1 MIAKNT
7 SLEFSQDEQEI
18 LQEVMN
24 VSFGQVAADL
34 AEIINVLVILSV
46 PKVTLLLGKD
56 FPKYLKEKLSLSPPF
71 DVVEQSFSGKL
82 NGVAFLVF
90 PAGSGK
96 TLVTMF
102 DEYKETPNGEEMTR
116 LEKETMTEIGNILT
130 GACVG
135 KLAEQLK
142 EVAYYSEPRV
152 AMSSTPSWEIPG
164 KLIDPDSIVIL
175 VKTEFKFES
184 NDTNGFLFLI
194 TNQES
199 FGWLKKALN
208 RYIEQF

>member
-1 MIAKNT
+1 MILKKP
-7 SLEFSQDEQEI
+7 LLDFSQDEKDI

-24 VSFGQVAADL
+24 IAFGQVAADL
-34 AEIINVLVILSV
+34 AEIIDVMVLLSV

-56 FPKYLKEKLSLSPPF
+56 FPSYLSDKLHLSPPF
-71 DVVEQSFSGKL
+71 DIIEQSFSGKL
-82 NGVAFLVF
+82 NGIAFLVF

-96 TLVTMF
+96 KLVTMF
-102 DEYKETPNGEEMTR
+102 DDYKEAPQGKELAR
-116 LEKETMTEIGNILT
+116 LEKETLIEVGNILT

-142 EVAYYSEPRV
+142 EVAYYTSPRLVMGSSPTWEP
-152 AMSSTPSWEIPG
+152 PG
-164 KLIDPDSIVIL
+164 NLIAKDSVVIL

-184 NDTNGFLFLI
+184 NDVNGFLFLI

-199 FGWLKKALN
+199 FSWLKQALN
-208 RYIEQF
+208 RYLEQF